1 MNLIKRP
8 RCVALTAPRR
18 MGKSMT
24 LSTLHL
30 IKLLGTQDFILLMD
44 KKTDKIP
51 GWDFTKKRLLEQ
63 PYRKQFNVNFY
74 WEIPQPVAIM
84 TPDLAKNEK

>member
-1 MNLIKRP
+1 MDILLTSKVYVNKIIPLMPLIIEP
-8 RCVALTAPRR
+8 GCVALTAPRR

-51 GWDFTKKRLLEQ
+51 GWDFTKKRLLE
-63 PYRKQFNVNFY
+63 
-74 WEIPQPVAIM
+74 
-84 TPDLAKNEK
+84 